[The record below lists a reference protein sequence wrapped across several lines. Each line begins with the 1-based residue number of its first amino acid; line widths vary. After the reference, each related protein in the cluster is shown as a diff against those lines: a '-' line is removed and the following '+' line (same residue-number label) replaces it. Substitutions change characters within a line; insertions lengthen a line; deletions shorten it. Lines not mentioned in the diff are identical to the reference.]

1 MPSKSNNYMRF
12 TSAVICSILF
22 FSACSPK
29 ENLTDQLHNVVEK
42 YHNEGFY
49 NGTILI
55 ADSTAPLLKE
65 AYGMADFDAKKAL
78 DITST
83 FYMASVSK
91 QFTTMAVMLLKEEG
105 TLTFDDTLSTYFP
118 SFPLWAETVTI
129 RHLLT
134 HTSGIPDYYGLGA
147 AVPGFTNSDVV
158 NVVERI
164 DSLNFAP
171 GEQYEYSNTAYVL
184 LSSIVQQ
191 VSGKGFNDFMQEN
204 IFKPTGMTSTVAY
217 DETMPERSNPC
228 KGFDADG
235 KEDDYPYFTT
245 GGGGLYSNVE
255 DMYKWHQALQSYKL
269 VSKATMAEAHKP
281 MTLND
286 GSTSWY
292 GFGWMLDEKNS
303 NRVLHTGTLT
313 SFRTYIERNLEN
325 GQVIIMLNNV
335 GKTKR
340 DELLG
345 EIKALMKAGESNH

>member
-1 MPSKSNNYMRF
+1 MRSIAVF
-12 TSAVICSILF
+12 TISILF
-22 FSACSPK
+22 LGACTPK
-29 ENLTDQLHNVVEK
+29 ETLTSQLHKMVEK

-55 ADSTAPLLKE
+55 ADSTGTLLKE
-65 AYGMADFDAKKAL
+65 AYGMADFDAGEPL

-91 QFTTMAVMLLKEEG
+91 QFTAMAIMLLKEDG
-105 TLTFDDTLSTYFP
+105 KLTFDDTLSTYFP
-118 SFPLWAETVTI
+118 TFPPWADSVTI
-129 RHLLT
+129 RNLLT
-134 HTSGIPDYYGLGA
+134 HTSGIPDYYDIGA

-164 DSLNFAP
+164 DSLHFAP
-171 GEQYEYSNTAYVL
+171 GNKYEYSNTAYVL

-191 VSGKGFNDFMQEN
+191 ISSKGFNEFMQQN
-204 IFKPTGMTSTVAY
+204 VFGPVGMVSTVAY
-217 DETMPERSNPC
+217 DETMPERTNPC
-228 KGFDADG
+228 KGFDANG

-255 DMYKWHQALQSYKL
+255 DMYKWHQALQNYQL
-269 VSKATMAEAHKP
+269 VSQATMEEAYKP
-281 MTLND
+281 MILND

-292 GFGWMLDEKNS
+292 GFGWMLDKENPNK
-303 NRVLHTGTLT
+303 VLHTGTLS
-313 SFRTYIERNLEN
+313 SFRTYIERNLSN

-340 DELLG
+340 DELLT
-345 EIKALMKAGESNH
+345 EIKTLMNVNH

>member
-1 MPSKSNNYMRF
+1 MRF
-12 TSAVICSILF
+12 TSGVICSIFIL
-22 FSACSPK
+22 SACSQK
-29 ENLTDQLHNVVEK
+29 ENLSDQLHKVVEK

-55 ADSTAPLLKE
+55 ADSTGTLLKE
-65 AYGMADFDAKKAL
+65 AYGMADFDANKPL
-78 DITST
+78 DISST

-91 QFTTMAVMLLKEEG
+91 QFTTMAIMLLKEEG
-105 TLTFDDTLSTYFP
+105 KLTFDDTLSTYFP
-118 SFPLWAETVTI
+118 SFPPWAETVTL

-147 AVPGFTNSDVV
+147 AAPGFTNSDVV

-171 GEQYEYSNTAYVL
+171 GDQYEYSNTAYVL

-191 VSGKGFNDFMQEN
+191 ISGKGFNEFMQKNVFE
-204 IFKPTGMTSTVAY
+204 PTGMTSTVAY
-217 DETMPERSNPC
+217 DETMPERTNPC
-228 KGFDADG
+228 KGFDAEG
-235 KEDDYPYFTT
+235 NEDDYPYFTT

-255 DMYKWHQALQSYKL
+255 DMYKWHQALQSYQL
-269 VSKATMAEAHKP
+269 VSQATMSEAYSP

-286 GSTSWY
+286 GSISWY
-292 GFGWMLDEKNS
+292 GFGWMLNEKNPD
-303 NRVLHTGTLT
+303 RVLHTGTLT
-313 SFRTYIERNLEN
+313 SFRTYLERNLDN

-340 DELLG
+340 DELLAQLRAQL
-345 EIKALMKAGESNH
+345 KAHTDNQ